1 MFPKLS
7 PYLAIGSCL
16 NSIITRWYASEKSMI
31 DLQKINNA
39 PYQNSEQEL
48 KKAVNQ
54 KIQNTQDK
62 WFYLSYV
69 LYL

>member
-1 MFPKLS
+1 MFPKLLL
-7 PYLAIGSCL
+7 YLAIGSCL
-16 NSIITRWYASEKSMI
+16 NSIITWWYASEKIMI

-54 KIQNTQDK
+54 TIQNTQDK